1 MESGADKAALGRTE
15 NLVTAIRLAL
25 NIKSIHYVT
34 ATQHKENERSFQIN
48 KPSSG
53 DMSNGFPIAAT
64 KPHQRSE
71 VAPDLEVRWLRY
83 LRETGIAA
91 P

>member
-34 ATQHKENERSFQIN
+34 AMQHK
-48 KPSSG
+48 
-53 DMSNGFPIAAT
+53 
-64 KPHQRSE
+64 
-71 VAPDLEVRWLRY
+71 
-83 LRETGIAA
+83 RE
-91 P
+91 